1 MVVELVIK
9 LTALV
14 FAIVLHEVAHGYAA
28 YRLGDPTAKAAGRL
42 TLNPIAHVDPMGSI
56 VLPLIL
62 AFTGSPVLLGWAKPV
77 PFNPIYFRDARKG
90 SMIVAAA
97 GPATNLALA
106 AGAAGLFRLVPH
118 AGFFGFVGFFLL
130 HFCLINV
137 ILAVFNLIPVPP
149 LDGSRVVAGLLPPE
163 LARSY
168 LGLGRFGFLIIF
180 GLLWLGVLDYVMWPL
195 AELLLSVLLPR

>member
-1 MVVELVIK
+1 MVVELVIR
-9 LTALV
+9 LMALV
-14 FAIVLHEVAHGYAA
+14 LAIVLHEVAHGYAA

-77 PFNPIYFRDARKG
+77 PFNPAYFRDVRKG
-90 SMIVAAA
+90 SMLVAAA
-97 GPATNLALA
+97 GPATNLVLA
-106 AGAAGLFRLVPH
+106 AGAAVLFRFAPL
-118 AGFFGFVGFFLL
+118 AGFFGFIAFFLL

-137 ILAVFNLIPVPP
+137 VLAVFNLMPVPP
-149 LDGSRVVAGLLPPE
+149 LDGSRIVAGFLPPE

-168 LGLGRFGFLIIF
+168 LSLGRFGFLIIF

-195 AELLLSVLLPR
+195 ADLLLSVLLPR